1 MKKRIV
7 AVLLSL
13 TLSSAMLAEAGA
25 AALPDVSA
33 EALSSD
39 TVTSD
44 AVVDAGAGAEVGT
57 DVNEGTDTDISEGTG
72 TEDGTGSGG
81 ESGTIVDGGDLGD
94 GTTDVPT
101 DDSVV
106 APTPEVPA
114 PSEDGTEAP
123 VGDGE
128 ISGDTTAD
136 VPVTTTPEA
145 TATPTPEASN
155 GLVVTPGPMP
165 TVTPTPAVQV
175 MSEAPVAATLH
186 TGENKDKP
194 NVLSYVHWKEENGK
208 WKLEKLEKLPETQV
222 QAAKAAVAPQTAEV
236 QAANEVSVTMD
247 APAENA
253 VVTQEAP
260 SEETASQE
268 AAAENVV
275 VPEAAPVAETAS
287 AEGTVS
293 EVEVPVS
300 QAQETAATGS
310 GVAKAAAPE
319 YYTSKDGIVK
329 ITTLGADGK
338 EIMTGEYAFD
348 SNGYL
353 LTGRQKVNG
362 AEYYFLPA
370 DKATVTNKNTPAGNR
385 VTPYSSK
392 MGQKQVN
399 VKWIWDDGAFHNY
412 GSDGRAETIKGNT
425 FYNITVNGST
435 NWYYLLAGGKPFIG
449 LKDTTFS
456 NRKGKY
462 YFAPASS
469 STDIPGKMQ
478 RNKWCN
484 FSTKYGTRWLYFAN
498 DGRYVQKGCGA
509 YKLIPSRDILYVLD
523 KNGYLVKNR
532 VVKGAN
538 GYYYMSNRYGHAYR
552 NKLVKYGNYRYY
564 FVSDGRRATYRNR
577 WVRLPG
583 AGNRYYYFGNVRGR
597 IQEKHGF
604 QKITIGGKF
613 IGWFY
618 FSKAGNHYIDYFS
631 GGRYYLPDGRMAS
644 GVCRVDGRYY
654 FFERSSRNVCRGK
667 MYKGT
672 WIKYGGKYY
681 YAASNGNL
689 ATNGWRTIRG
699 NYYYFKSLK
708 AVTNTNIKRGNV
720 YGRLDSRGKFV
731 TGMMV
736 ANAAKNR
743 VRYMDPTTGR
753 FLKNTSKTI
762 DGKLYYFDS
771 NGYRRTDL
779 TNIYKGPYYLE
790 VDKVNG
796 VMTVYTNSRKTV
808 PVKTIRVSVGNPTT
822 LTKNGTFTVK
832 RAGRWQLL
840 MGPSWGQ
847 YGSHVT
853 GGIYIHSVAS
863 GLMNA
868 NNLPA
873 DEYLKLGSPASHGC
887 IRCCVADAKWVW
899 ENCNGSKIH
908 ITDDIPYES
917 EECFKGP
924 LGRNPITPLR
934 GSGTFDP
941 TDPIYS

>member
-33 EALSSD
+33 ETQSSD
-39 TVTSD
+39 MFTSD
-44 AVVDAGAGAEVGT
+44 TVVDAGAGAEVGT
-57 DVNEGTDTDISEGTG
+57 DTNEGTDTDISVDTG
-72 TEDGTGSGG
+72 TDDGTGSGG
-81 ESGTIVDGGDLGD
+81 ESGDIVDGGDLGD
-94 GTTDVPT
+94 GSDIST
-101 DDSVV
+101 DDTVTT
-106 APTPEVPA
+106 PTPDA
-114 PSEDGTEAP
+114 PGSSEDTEENNGT
-123 VGDGE
+123 
-128 ISGDTTAD
+128 SGDIVTD
-136 VPVTTTPEA
+136 DPVTPEA
-145 TATPTPEASN
+145 TVTPTPDASN
-155 GLVVTPGPMP
+155 GLVTPEATP

-175 MSEAPVAATLH
+175 MSEALETAVTLYSDESQ
-186 TGENKDKP
+186 ENP
-194 NVLSYVHWKEENGK
+194 NVLNYQRWKQQSDGR
-208 WKLEKLEKLPETQV
+208 WKLEKLPKV
-222 QAAKAAVAPQTAEV
+222 QAAAANAAVSPQAVTAEV
-236 QAANEVSVTMD
+236 QTTD
-247 APAENA
+247 
-253 VVTQEAP
+253 
-260 SEETASQE
+260 ETAAQE
-268 AAAENVV
+268 FTVEDNT
-275 VPEAAPVAETAS
+275 APETADTTVQAS
-287 AEGTVS
+287 PETQSEGTVS
-293 EVEVPVS
+293 EVEVQTV
-300 QAQETAATGS
+300 QAQETAVTGTA
-310 GVAKAAAPE
+310 VAAAAAAAPE
-319 YYTSKDGIVK
+319 YYTAADGLVT
-329 ITTLGADGK
+329 ITTVNGK
-338 EIMTGEYAFD
+338 YKYTGTYLFD
-348 SNGYL
+348 ENGYL
-353 LTGRQKVNG
+353 VTGRKTVKKGTKGYSFNAD
-362 AEYYFLPA
+362 AEFYFQTA
-370 DKATVTNKNTPAGNR
+370 EKAVVSNTSTPAGSKAA
-385 VTPYSSK
+385 PYNSDL
-392 MGQKQVN
+392 GQIKKN
-399 VKWIWDDGAFHNY
+399 MWLWDGSAFHHY
-412 GSDGRAETIKGNT
+412 LGDGRAETLKANT
-425 FYNITVNGST
+425 FYSINVNGST
-435 NWYYLLAGGKPFIG
+435 NWYYLLSGGKPYVG

-498 DGRYVQKGCGA
+498 DGRWNKKGCGA

-538 GYYYMSNRYGHAYR
+538 GYYYMSNKYGHAYR
-552 NKLVKYGNYRYY
+552 NKLVKYGKYRYY

-583 AGNRYYYFGNVRGR
+583 AGNRYYYFGSVRGR

-631 GGRYYLPDGRMAS
+631 GGRYFLPDGRMAS

-699 NYYYFKSLK
+699 SYYYFKSLK

-736 ANAAKNR
+736 ANSAKNR

-753 FLKNTSKTI
+753 FLKNTSKVI

-790 VDKVNG
+790 VDRVNG

-808 PVKTIRVSVGNPTT
+808 PVKTIRVSVGLPATPTKT
-822 LTKNGTFTVK
+822 GKFKLT

-847 YGSHVT
+847 YASHVT

-873 DEYLKLGSPASHGC
+873 DEYMKLGSPASHGC
-887 IRCCVADAKWVW
+887 IRCCVADAKWVY
-899 ENCNGSKIH
+899 ENCNGAWIY
-908 ITDDIPYES
+908 IFDGTYQS

-941 TDPIYS
+941 TDPIYN

>member
-275 VPEAAPVAETAS
+275 VPEAAPVADTAS

-873 DEYLKLGSPASHGC
+873 DEYLQG
-887 IRCCVADAKWVW
+887 D
-899 ENCNGSKIH
+899 
-908 ITDDIPYES
+908 
-917 EECFKGP
+917 
-924 LGRNPITPLR
+924 
-934 GSGTFDP
+934 
-941 TDPIYS
+941 

>member
-33 EALSSD
+33 ETQSSD
-39 TVTSD
+39 MFTSD
-44 AVVDAGAGAEVGT
+44 TVVDAGAGAEVGT
-57 DVNEGTDTDISEGTG
+57 DTNEGTDTDISVDTG
-72 TEDGTGSGG
+72 TDDGTGSGG
-81 ESGTIVDGGDLGD
+81 ESGDIVDGGDLGD
-94 GTTDVPT
+94 GSDIST
-101 DDSVV
+101 DDTVTT
-106 APTPEVPA
+106 PTPDA
-114 PSEDGTEAP
+114 PGSSEDTEENNGT
-123 VGDGE
+123 
-128 ISGDTTAD
+128 SGDI
-136 VPVTTTPEA
+136 VTDDPITVTPEA
-145 TATPTPEASN
+145 TVTPAPDASN
-155 GLVVTPGPMP
+155 GLVTPEATP

-175 MSEAPVAATLH
+175 MSEALETAAALYKNEE
-186 TGENKDKP
+186 ENKL
-194 NVLSYVHWKEENGK
+194 NYNRWKYDEKQGK
-208 WKLEKLEKLPETQV
+208 WKLEKLPKV
-222 QAAKAAVAPQTAEV
+222 QAAAANAAVSPQAVTAEV
-236 QAANEVSVTMD
+236 QTTD
-247 APAENA
+247 
-253 VVTQEAP
+253 
-260 SEETASQE
+260 ETAAQE
-268 AAAENVV
+268 FTVEDNTAPETADTTVQAAEA
-275 VPEAAPVAETAS
+275 PEAAVPETQS
-287 AEGTVS
+287 EGTVS
-293 EVEVPVS
+293 EVEVQTV
-300 QAQETAATGS
+300 QAQETAVTGTAVAAAAT
-310 GVAKAAAPE
+310 APE

-329 ITTLGADGK
+329 ITTLDANGNA
-338 EIMTGEYAFD
+338 IMTGEYAFD

-370 DKATVTNKNTPAGNR
+370 DKAAVTNKNTPAGNK

-399 VKWIWDDGAFHNY
+399 VKWLWDGGAFHNY
-412 GSDGRAETIKGNT
+412 GSDGRAE
-425 FYNITVNGST
+425 NIAPNKIYKIGADS
-435 NWYYLLAGGKPFIG
+435 YYLLSGGKPFVGQKYI
-449 LKDTTFS
+449 KES
-456 NRKGKY
+456 GKTQLY
-462 YFAPASS
+462 YFAAASNS
-469 STDIPGKMQ
+469 SDIPGKMQ
-478 RNKWCN
+478 KNKWISRVN
-484 FSTKYGTRWLYFAN
+484 KGKTQWLYFGSN
-498 DGRYVQKGCGA
+498 GRYVKKGCGA

-523 KNGYLVKNR
+523 KNGYLVKNK

-538 GYYYMSNRYGHAYR
+538 GYYYMSNKYGHAYR
-552 NKLVKYGNYRYY
+552 NKLVKYGKYRYY

-583 AGNRYYYFGNVRGR
+583 AGNRYYYFGSVRGR
-597 IQEKHGF
+597 IQEKRGF

-631 GGRYYLPDGRMAS
+631 GGRYFLPDGRMAS

-699 NYYYFKSLK
+699 SYYYFKSLK

-720 YGRLDSRGKFV
+720 YGRLDSRGRFV

-736 ANAAKNR
+736 ANAAKNK

-753 FLKNTSKTI
+753 FLKNTSKVI

-771 NGYRRTDL
+771 NGYKRTDL
-779 TNIYKGPYYLE
+779 TSIYKGPYYLE

-832 RAGRWQLL
+832 RADRWQLL

-863 GLMNA
+863 GLKNA

-899 ENCNGSKIH
+899 ENCNGAKIH
-908 ITDDIPYES
+908 ITDDIPYQS

>member
-33 EALSSD
+33 EAQSSD

-57 DVNEGTDTDISEGTG
+57 DVNEGTDTDISVGTG
-72 TEDGTGSGG
+72 TDDGTGLGG

-94 GTTDVPT
+94 GVDVST

-106 APTPEVPA
+106 TPT
-114 PSEDGTEAP
+114 S
-123 VGDGE
+123 
-128 ISGDTTAD
+128 
-136 VPVTTTPEA
+136 EA

-155 GLVVTPGPMP
+155 GLVTPEPTP

-208 WKLEKLEKLPETQV
+208 WKLEKLEKLPETQSV
-222 QAAKAAVAPQTAEV
+222 AAAAQAEV
-236 QAANEVSVTMD
+236 QATNEVSVMLD
-247 APAENA
+247 EPAENA
-253 VVTQEAP
+253 AVAQEAP
-260 SEETASQE
+260 SEETAGQE
-268 AAAENVV
+268 AAVENVV
-275 VPEAAPVAETAS
+275 VPEAAS

-300 QAQETAATGS
+300 QAQEAAATGS

-329 ITTLGADGK
+329 ITTLGADGE

-370 DKATVTNKNTPAGNR
+370 DKATVTNKNTPAKNK

-435 NWYYLLAGGKPFIG
+435 NWYYLLAGGKPYVG

-552 NKLVKYGNYRYY
+552 NKLVKYGKYRYY

-583 AGNRYYYFGNVRGR
+583 AGNRYYYFGSVRGR

-631 GGRYYLPDGRMAS
+631 GGRYFLPDGRMAS

-699 NYYYFKSLK
+699 SYYYFKSLK

-736 ANAAKNR
+736 ANSAKNR
-743 VRYMDPTTGR
+743 VRYMDPATGR
-753 FLKNTSKTI
+753 FLKNTSKVI

-790 VDKVNG
+790 VDQKNG

-808 PVKTIRVSVGNPTT
+808 PVKTIRVSVGLPATPTP
-822 LTKNGTFTVK
+822 NGSYTVK

-847 YGSHVT
+847 YASHVT

-873 DEYLKLGSPASHGC
+873 DEYMKLGSPASHGC
-887 IRCCVADAKWVW
+887 IRCCVADAKWIY
-899 ENCNGSKIH
+899 ENCNGAKIR
-908 ITDDIPYES
+908 ITNKIPYES

-941 TDPIYS
+941 TDPIYN